1 MPYLILS
8 ILSLYLSYL
17 SYPGG
22 DSQRH
27 RSPPSRAGHASWMSS
42 RSGKKR
48 AAPDAVI
55 SYESLQSED
64 RFQSYLCPVC
74 MDIQAKPVEL
84 PCTHSFCAACLA
96 THFETTGSEDGRAC
110 PMCRTKVPPG
120 AVPGPISDR
129 AERQAVRVKCA
140 CGKEVPLLDARRH
153 TDVCTALQGLGQ
165 SAVNKAVATSASRAS
180 AAPAAP
186 NRSTFSCPFC
196 AERHMPRADLLRHLQ
211 NEHGD
216 MHGRPGICPVCAA
229 MPWGD
234 SNYVSPRRRSSARP
248 LLLQHRRSRRRCGS
262 LRGLPLAQGCSRRAR
277 VPQASRGTVHRPN
290 RRDPSPPFLRRRPQS
305 TAAYADAPPVRL
317 QRDCRLRPAR
327 GRCHGGGAAPIAH
340 RQVSVGDCACA
351 NGFGKQHLQRRADL
365 CAETLCVGVRR
376 IVHGP
381 RCHSGT
387 GHGSRRVRGS
397 RFVLRL
403 IVHGTSTLVP

>member
-1 MPYLILS
+1 M
-8 ILSLYLSYL
+8 
-17 SYPGG
+17 
-22 DSQRH
+22 
-27 RSPPSRAGHASWMSS
+27 S

-48 AAPDAVI
+48 AAPDTVI

-64 RFQSYLCPVC
+64 RFQNYLCPVC
-74 MDIQAKPVEL
+74 MDVQAKPVEL
-84 PCTHSFCAACLA
+84 PCTHSFCADCLA

-165 SAVNKAVATSASRAS
+165 SAVKKAVATSASRAS

-196 AERHMPRADLLRHLQ
+196 DQRHMPRTDLLRHLQ

-216 MHGRPGICPVCAA
+216 MHGRPAVCPVCAA

-234 SNYVSPRRRSSARP
+234 SNYTSLRRGSSALPRLP
-248 LLLQHRRSRRRCGS
+248 QRRRSRRRRRP
-262 LRGLPLAQGCSRRAR
+262 LRVLPLARGCSRRAR
-277 VPQASRGTVHRPN
+277 VPQASRGAAHRPS
-290 RRDPSPPFLRRRPQS
+290 RREPPRPLVRGRPHPV
-305 TAAYADAPPVRL
+305 AAHADAPPVRL
-317 QRDCRLRPAR
+317 RRDCRLRPGR
-327 GRCHGGGAAPIAH
+327 GGCNGGGAAPVAH
-340 RQVSVGDCACA
+340 RQVSAGDCACA
-351 NGFGKQHLQRRADL
+351 GGCGGQHVRETRRL
-365 CAETLCVGVRR
+365 CARR
-376 IVHGP
+376 SRATIQAIKCQWDRAWTGRDSYRFSFCTVHRIP
-381 RCHSGT
+381 PTRYSSTSVHRYFSSLQGT
-387 GHGSRRVRGS
+387 G
-397 RFVLRL
+397 
-403 IVHGTSTLVP
+403 IVVYRERDL